1 MSACNILDGVR
12 GLSTTQ
18 QVRSH
23 RCSTVQYFRICVAVL
38 LVCGGNPPAAFPR
51 PLVRI
56 DHIPLAVRDLD
67 RAAKD
72 YRRLGFTLKPGRFHA
87 DGIRNMHVK
96 FANGAGIELIAAA
109 VPKDELT
116 RRYLAL
122 AAQGEGPAFVGFY
135 TPDLRA
141 LEKRLTE
148 AGIPCMLQHDLLV
161 FSDAALA
168 WPFIFG
174 VPNLAPNDRPEYFRH
189 PNTANATLGI
199 WIATDDDAPMLR
211 LFRALGAH
219 VARRTVYVPDPVRA
233 DVATVSESGQVI
245 FLPASRQ
252 ILPGRPIVGIILQ
265 TKHLDALDRE
275 LPAAGVSPAAT
286 RNIMAYRST
295 FIAPRDTHG
304 VWLEF
309 REPRKVRRD

>member
-1 MSACNILDGVR
+1 MQCLQVCLAAILVSLG
-12 GLSTTQ
+12 GSP
-18 QVRSH
+18 S
-23 RCSTVQYFRICVAVL
+23 AVL
-38 LVCGGNPPAAFPR
+38 Q

-56 DHIPLAVRDLD
+56 DHIPLAVRDVD

-72 YRRLGFTLKPGRFHA
+72 YRRLGFTIKPGRSHA

-96 FANGAGIELIAAA
+96 FANGAGIELITAAA
-109 VPKDELT
+109 PHDDLT
-116 RRYLAL
+116 RHYLAL
-122 AAQGEGPAFVGFY
+122 LAQGEGPAFVGFF

-141 LEKRLTE
+141 LEKRLAE
-148 AGIPCMLQHDLLV
+148 AGIPYTLEHDLLV

-168 WPFIFG
+168 WPFIFD
-174 VPNLAPNDRPEYFRH
+174 VPNLAPNDNPEYFRH

-199 WIATDDDAPMLR
+199 WIAANDDSPMLR

-219 VARRTVYVPDPVRA
+219 IERRTVYVPDPVRA
-233 DVATVSESGQVI
+233 DVATVSGSGQVI
-245 FLPASRQ
+245 FLPASRR

-265 TKHLDALDRE
+265 TKHLDALDHE
-275 LPAAGVSPAAT
+275 LHAAGVSPAAT
-286 RNIMAYRST
+286 RSTVAYRST

-309 REPRKVRRD
+309 REPRELRRD